1 VRLSVVVSID
11 EMLRLERMASTR
23 EVPVS
28 VLARELILASL
39 AAAET
44 DKPESK
50 EAKPD
55 VETK

>member
-1 VRLSVVVSID
+1 MVSID

>member
-1 VRLSVVVSID
+1 MVSND
-11 EMLRLERMASTR
+11 EFLRLERMANTR

-39 AAAET
+39 AADEA

-50 EAKPD
+50 EGKPD
-55 VETK
+55 VVETE